1 MKVINITNLHD
12 LNLDGNRVVALGLF
26 ESMHRGH
33 KKLID
38 DAVNIAIDNQYT
50 STVVTVSM
58 PVNKAGLPIFDI
70 NHRIRLMEALS
81 VDEVIVVEMNSDVRL
96 SSADAFIRL
105 LQNINT
111 QIVVT
116 GSDHRFGHKG
126 SGDVNLLQTFFK
138 TVVEEFEC
146 EDNTKVS
153 TTLIKSYLSKGK
165 IKHANS
171 LLGYNYYIKG
181 TVAKGKQLG
190 RTIGVPT
197 ANIYPEISPLATG
210 VYLTETTV
218 YGNHYRSITNIGY
231 NPTTG
236 DDRLSIETYIGDGF
250 NSNIYGQ
257 EIRVEMIEK
266 IRDEIKFDSLDE
278 LVARLKLDIKYM
290 EETNY
295 ENCPVSSEL

>member
-1 MKVINITNLHD
+1 MKIININ
-12 LNLDGNRVVALGLF
+12 NLDDLHLDGDRVVALGLF

-38 DAVNIAIDNQYT
+38 NAVNIAIDNKMT

-58 PVNKAGLPIFDI
+58 PVNKAGLPIFGI
-70 NHRIRLMEALS
+70 EHRLNLIESLS
-81 VDEVIVVEMNSDVRL
+81 VDEVIVIEMNDQVRVSSSDQ
-96 SSADAFIRL
+96 FIDMLKR
-105 LQNINT
+105 INT
-111 QIVVT
+111 KIAVT
-116 GSDHRFGHKG
+116 GNDYRFGHKG
-126 SGDVNLLQTFFK
+126 AGDVNLLKSYFDLHVT
-138 TVVEEFEC
+138 EFELS
-146 EDNTKVS
+146 EEQKIS

-181 TVAKGKQLG
+181 TVEQGKQLG

-236 DDRLSIETYIGDGF
+236 DERLSIETYIGDGF

-257 EIRVEMIEK
+257 EIKVEMIEK
-266 IRDEIKFDSLDE
+266 IRDEVKFGSLDE
-278 LVARLKLDIKYM
+278 LVAQLNADIKYM

-295 ENCPVSSEL
+295 ENCTVSSTV